1 MKKLEGFVESG
12 AGKKALFCS
21 GALTLLFEVVEDL
34 GLLGTIQKEAGGL
47 TPFDSKPGNDRE
59 YMQAFLDALS
69 DKGRALYADTYLKSD
84 NVYPLVYTSFFVLLL
99 TKLSGKADFKL
110 LVPLLTLCFDYGENY
125 GTKKM
130 LETMTVSEGMA
141 RFASTC
147 TNCKM
152 LTLTGTAAL
161 LGLSWWQNRK

>member
-1 MKKLEGFVESG
+1 MSKLMSFVESG

-21 GALTLLFEVVEDL
+21 GALTVLFESVETFV
-34 GLLGTIQKEAGGL
+34 LLDKIQKEAGGL
-47 TPFDSKPGNDRE
+47 TAFDSKPGNDRA

-69 DKGRALYADTYLKSD
+69 EEGRALYAGTYLKMD
-84 NVYPLVYTSFFVLLL
+84 NLYPCIYTSFFVLLMA
-99 TKLSGKADFKL
+99 KLNGKADWKL

-147 TNCKM
+147 TNAKM
-152 LTLTGTAAL
+152 ACLTGTAAL
-161 LGLSWWQNRK
+161 LGLSWWQNR